1 MIQELSFVLLYISFF
16 GLSDLLI
23 KYLNIKSDYQKL
35 IYYAGLLILSSIFY
49 FLFTPL
55 IIFNHTI
62 L

>member
-1 MIQELSFVLLYISFF
+1 MIQEFSFVLLYISFF
-16 GLSDLLI
+16 GLSDLLV

-35 IYYAGLLILSSIFY
+35 IYYVTLFILSCILY

-55 IIFNHTI
+55 IIFSHTI